1 MKAVITLMCALPM
14 ALLIGCS
21 DMTPSE
27 QTVLSGSA
35 LGAVGGAVLCSLSGN
50 AGEGAIIGAGI
61 GALGGAM
68 QDTNNRAQAQG
79 GPGPRGPRGGDYY
92 EEEVCYDD
100 YCEVTQYYYD

>member
-1 MKAVITLMCALPM
+1 M
-14 ALLIGCS
+14 ALLIGCTN
-21 DMTPSE
+21 MTPSE
-27 QTVLSGSA
+27 QSVLSGSA
-35 LGAVGGAVLCSLSGN
+35 LGAVGGAVLGGLSGN

-68 QDTNNRAQAQG
+68 QDTNNRAQG
-79 GPGPRGPRGGDYY
+79 GPGPRIARNGDYY